1 MRKPLRGGALVNC
14 IKLCKH
20 CCWQVQKKKTDL
32 RQNIPGPTCEG
43 NADGTSELRGSRNS
57 PLMSSG
63 YFAGYLRTVL
73 TILFLARRGD
83 RSPREDGVRKKKMET
98 RNDWKKHDGQTRKMK
113 SWTDIYWKCTLDLEK
128 EKTRILNYS
137 WVYSISPNCNLR
149 VFGLTSELHL
159 VFVSI
164 GINVFVLEDEETSA
178 SPFSTSFE

>member
-1 MRKPLRGGALVNC
+1 MRKPLRGGALAKC

-20 CCWQVQKKKTDL
+20 CCWQVEKKD
-32 RQNIPGPTCEG
+32 
-43 NADGTSELRGSRNS
+43 
-57 PLMSSG
+57 
-63 YFAGYLRTVL
+63 
-73 TILFLARRGD
+73 D
-83 RSPREDGVRKKKMET
+83 RSPSEYTGAYLWGECRWDFRAARLAELPVDEQRVLRRIPPNCTHNPFSCSTWRSISKKGGVGKKKMET
-98 RNDWKKHDGQTRKMK
+98 RNDWKKHDGQTQKINI
-113 SWTDIYWKCTLDLEK
+113 WTDIYWKCTFDLEK